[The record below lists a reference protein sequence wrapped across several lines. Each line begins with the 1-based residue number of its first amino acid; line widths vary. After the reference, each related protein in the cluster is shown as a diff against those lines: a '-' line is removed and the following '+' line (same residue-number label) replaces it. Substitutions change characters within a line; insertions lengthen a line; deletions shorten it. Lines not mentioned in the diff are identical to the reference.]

1 MLNSTLSLTTIAVEY
16 RTKYSRIT
24 GPDACATT
32 NDGGRQNGSRAMPA
46 DSRCD
51 LATREVIAFRSL
63 PAAELCPLLPFPGD
77 FVEPPLDFVLRQ
89 PTATYHYPGLPVHVA
104 NVLER
109 IPLHQ
114 D

>member
-1 MLNSTLSLTTIAVEY
+1 VLGSTLSLTTIAVEY
-16 RTKYSRIT
+16 RTKYSRVT
-24 GPDACATT
+24 GPTPARRPTTAETERIARDA
-32 NDGGRQNGSRAMPA
+32 RRFPVRPA
-46 DSRCD
+46 
-51 LATREVIAFRSL
+51 AREVIAFRSL
-63 PAAELCPLLPFPGD
+63 PAAELCLLLPFPD
-77 FVEPPLDFVLRQ
+77 NFVEPPLDFVLRQ